1 MTATRGRGLP
11 SALVDAVE
19 DGMHELKAHGSRQ
32 RGLFPLPCENDV
44 RKMRS
49 GLSRGFRQRAGRR
62 RELCERVSEMAHA
75 LNSLHEMEDFPAAQ
89 RTSPAQDEARR
100 VLHRAAEACRFPRAV
115 FVCFWLTCY
124 FILVKAPGFRSTL
137 LRQLSPR
144 CHP

>member
-19 DGMHELKAHGSRQ
+19 DDTHELKAHGSRQ
-32 RGLFPLPCENDV
+32 RGLFPLPCENDL

-62 RELCERVSEMAHA
+62 RALCERVSEMAHA

-100 VLHRAAEACRFPRAV
+100 VLHRAAAACRFPRAV
-115 FVCFWLTCY
+115 FVAT
-124 FILVKAPGFRSTL
+124 G
-137 LRQLSPR
+137 
-144 CHP
+144 